1 MGERFENHFRTNAYC
16 SPLCTIRNHRYIF
29 SKGGE
34 SDVGLYVRPNIQRYI
49 IKNDIL
55 VMSVFDVR
63 VIAPITANNASK
75 RNYVNEE
82 SV

>member
-1 MGERFENHFRTNAYC
+1 MKK
-16 SPLCTIRNHRYIF
+16 YILRVVIDSDINVNY

-34 SDVGLYVRPNIQRYI
+34 SDVGLYVRPSIQHYI

-55 VMSVFDVR
+55 VMDVFDVR
-63 VIAPITANNASK
+63 VIASITANNASK